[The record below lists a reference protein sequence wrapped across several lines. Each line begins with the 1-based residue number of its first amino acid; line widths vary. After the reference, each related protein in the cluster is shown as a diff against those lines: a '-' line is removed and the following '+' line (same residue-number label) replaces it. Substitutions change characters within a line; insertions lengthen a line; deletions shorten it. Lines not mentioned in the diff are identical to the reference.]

1 MSGHCAGFSVLSI
14 VLLLNNCVQVN
25 AGYDD
30 KKQTMSRKE
39 NNGNQPLNIK
49 VKPAHH
55 ILAGDHK
62 VDFNSGCSVM
72 DITFPHVFYVEVS

>member
-1 MSGHCAGFSVLSI
+1 
-14 VLLLNNCVQVN
+14 
-25 AGYDD
+25 
-30 KKQTMSRKE
+30 MSRKE

-72 DITFPHVFYVEVS
+72 DMTFPHVFYVEVSLKYRSLHLMSKFTQWLIHKI